1 MYKTIFIYLF
11 LSNLSFGQYSFLG
24 SFEVSSASYEITVSD
39 SLQMDYTLYN
49 PINHESEVSILLVH
63 GFSRDQ
69 SVMAGFAEHFAS
81 WGLLTI
87 TMNLLHS
94 SIIDNDP
101 VLDALDINILAD
113 QVGQGLPIVYVGHSS
128 GGMRS
133 VLAASQNSNV
143 IGVLGLDLVD
153 ALYLGTD
160 NQYYGL
166 SVASNMM
173 IPVWGMFG
181 ESSAC
186 NANSNGVNI
195 FQEVVQGN
203 AVIITEADHC
213 DFELP
218 TNFFCSLLCGQEN
231 YIFSDDDI
239 EEVVLNLST
248 SFILDIFNFDETNI
262 ELWDPG
268 NNYYDSLVTVG
279 ALQQI
284 TSLSVDGKMVK
295 PEFFNL
301 YQNFPN
307 PFNSLTNIKYEV
319 FKSGNVNLV
328 IINSKGLHVKSI
340 VNKYHQIGKYL
351 MEWDGMDDQGR
362 NMASGI
368 YFHKIIL
375 GGMSKTEK
383 MIYIK

>member
-24 SFEVSSASYEITVSD
+24 SFEVSSVSYEITVSD

-49 PINHESEVSILLVH
+49 PINHESEVSVLLVH

-81 WGLLTI
+81 WGLPTI

-166 SVASNMM
+166 SVASNLM

-231 YIFSDDDI
+231 YIFSDDEI

-248 SFILDIFNFDETNI
+248 SFILDIFNFDEFNI
-262 ELWDPG
+262 ELWSPG

-284 TSLSVDGKMVK
+284 TSLNVDEKMVQPK
-295 PEFFNL
+295 FFNL

-319 FKSGNVNLV
+319 FNLGNVNLV
-328 IINSKGLHVKSI
+328 IIDSKGVHIKSI

-351 MEWDGMDDQGR
+351 MEWDGRDDQGR

-368 YFHKIIL
+368 YFYKIIL
-375 GGMSKTEK
+375 GGISHTEK
-383 MIYIK
+383 MIYLK

>member
-1 MYKTIFIYLF
+1 MYKIFFIYLF
-11 LSNLSFGQYSFLG
+11 LLNLSFGQYSFLG
-24 SFEVSSASYEITVSD
+24 SFDVSSASYEITVSD
-39 SLQMDYTLYN
+39 SLEMDYTFYN
-49 PINHESEVSILLVH
+49 PINHESEVAVLLVH

-69 SVMAGFAEHFAS
+69 SVMTGFGEHFAS
-81 WGLLTI
+81 WGLPTI

-94 SIIDNDP
+94 SIVDNDP
-101 VLDALDINILAD
+101 ILDALDINILAD

-153 ALYLGTD
+153 ALYPGTD

-195 FQEVVQGN
+195 FQEVAQGN

-231 YIFSDDDI
+231 YIFSDDEI
-239 EEVVLNLST
+239 EEIVLNLST
-248 SFILDIFNFDETNI
+248 SFILDILNFDDFNI
-262 ELWDPG
+262 ELWSPG

-284 TSLSVDGKMVK
+284 TSLNVDEKMVQPK
-295 PEFFNL
+295 FFNL

-319 FKSGNVNLV
+319 FNSGNVNLV
-328 IINSKGLHVKSI
+328 IIDSKGVHIKSI
-340 VNKYHQIGKYL
+340 VNEYHQIGKYL
-351 MEWDGMDDQGR
+351 MEWDGRDDQGR

-368 YFHKIIL
+368 YFYKIIL
-375 GGMSKTEK
+375 GGISKTEK
-383 MIYIK
+383 MIYLK

>member
-49 PINHESEVSILLVH
+49 PINHESEVSVLLVH

-81 WGLLTI
+81 WGLPTI

-94 SIIDNDP
+94 SIMDNDP

-319 FKSGNVNLV
+319 FKSGNVNIV
-328 IINSKGLHVKSI
+328 IIDSKGSHVKSI

>member
-1 MYKTIFIYLF
+1 MYKIFFIYLF
-11 LSNLSFGQYSFLG
+11 LLNLSFGQYSFLG
-24 SFEVSSASYEITVSD
+24 SFDVSSASYEITVSD
-39 SLQMDYTLYN
+39 SLEMDYTFYN
-49 PINHESEVSILLVH
+49 PINHESEVAVLLVH

-69 SVMAGFAEHFAS
+69 SVMTGFGEHFAS
-81 WGLLTI
+81 WGLPTI

-94 SIIDNDP
+94 SIVDNDP
-101 VLDALDINILAD
+101 ILDALDINILAD

-153 ALYLGTD
+153 ALYPGTD

-231 YIFSDDDI
+231 YIFSDDEI

-248 SFILDIFNFDETNI
+248 SFILDIFNFDELYI
-262 ELWDPG
+262 ELWSPG

-284 TSLSVDGKMVK
+284 TSLNVDEKMVQPK
-295 PEFFNL
+295 FFNL

-319 FKSGNVNLV
+319 FNSGNVNLV
-328 IINSKGLHVKSI
+328 IIDSKGVHIKSI
-340 VNKYHQIGKYL
+340 VNEYHQIGKYL
-351 MEWDGMDDQGR
+351 MEWDGRDDQGR

-368 YFHKIIL
+368 YFYKIIL
-375 GGMSKTEK
+375 GGISHTEK
-383 MIYIK
+383 MIYLK